1 MMEEKKN
8 EKVGIIKRII
18 LHYKKYAIM
27 AGLLAIALVVIAIS
41 VAFCT
46 GRQDEEEEI
55 VLEET
60 PIQIEAVRPK
70 GEIVVC
76 SSIIE
81 DYASVKKTEKT
92 LGLIETQ
99 HHCVQI
105 LKMKCSYKIDLE
117 KVEYELED
125 SAKIIWVKLPE
136 LEYNASLQDSPFIS
150 DDEEYW
156 KDALPSTNKLKAK
169 VAKQIE
175 KRFCTSTN
183 KQKGERYAEEAI
195 SKMLSGFGYEV
206 KFVRTLEKKDE

>member
-175 KRFCTSTN
+175 KRFCTPTN

>member
-175 KRFCTSTN
+175 KRFCTPTN

-195 SKMLSGFGYEV
+195 SKMMSGFGYEV

>member
-175 KRFCTSTN
+175 KRFCTPTN

-206 KFVRTLEKKDE
+206 KFVRALEKKDE

>member
-1 MMEEKKN
+1 MEEKKN

-27 AGLLAIALVVIAIS
+27 AGLLAIALIVIAIS

-175 KRFCTSTN
+175 KRFCTPTN

>member
-1 MMEEKKN
+1 MMDEKKN
-8 EKVGIIKRII
+8 EKVGIIKKII
-18 LHYKKYAIM
+18 LHYKKYAI
-27 AGLLAIALVVIAIS
+27 AAALLAIALIVIALS
-41 VAFCT
+41 VAHCT
-46 GRQDEEEEI
+46 EKEDEDVGI

-81 DYASVKKTEKT
+81 DYASVKKTERT

-99 HHCVQI
+99 HHCIQI
-105 LKMKCSYKIDLE
+105 LKMKCSYKIDLD
-117 KVEYELED
+117 KVEYQTDD
-125 SAKIIWVKLPE
+125 STKTIWVKMPE

-175 KRFCTSTN
+175 KRFCTPTN

-195 SKMLSGFGYEV
+195 YKMLTGFGYDV
-206 KFVRTLEKKDE
+206 QFVRTLEKKKE

>member
-46 GRQDEEEEI
+46 GRQDEEEDI

-175 KRFCTSTN
+175 KRFCTPTN